1 MNFCCLIVG
10 SIVEVDGDYSEILF
24 LPALDEQKLKFFL
37 DLYAIY
43 FGFHSVLIFF
53 FIKLISGGCGL
64 SRNFLSR
71 IKRHTVV
78 KMSSKGS
85 LDEEFQ
91 GRKRLYLGIDFGTS
105 GARYALIDKQGIV
118 HSEGKRTYGQTNVRV
133 YFENLDCDS
142 I

>member
-53 FIKLISGGCGL
+53 FFYQIDIRRLW
-64 SRNFLSR
+64 F
-71 IKRHTVV
+71 V
-78 KMSSKGS
+78 KKFSFKNQEAYSCKN
-85 LDEEFQ
+85 E
-91 GRKRLYLGIDFGTS
+91 
-105 GARYALIDKQGIV
+105 
-118 HSEGKRTYGQTNVRV
+118 
-133 YFENLDCDS
+133 
-142 I
+142 